1 MNENTF
7 IPLCSRRGRCGGQ
20 KQGTVVE
27 GGGRAASILLTDVM
41 EAAKWGPLEWLES
54 CGCRGAGRQPVARPG
69 PGGT

>member
-1 MNENTF
+1 MKPCLFHFVRAEGAAVD
-7 IPLCSRRGRCGGQ
+7 S
-20 KQGTVVE
+20 QGTIAG
-27 GGGRAASILLTDVM
+27 GGGRAASVLLPDVM

>member
-1 MNENTF
+1 MNETMF
-7 IPLCSRRGRCGGQ
+7 IPLCSRRRRCGGQ
-20 KQGTVVE
+20 SGHYSRG
-27 GGGRAASILLTDVM
+27 GGGRAASVLLPDVM